1 MAVVARHSGTLCKK
15 VPVQSR
21 SFCDM
26 QMAESNLNTHPSF
39 KPKWKQVVMSA
50 TILNIKPCLKFS
62 LVPYLCSATQ
72 KRNS

>member
-1 MAVVARHSGTLCKK
+1 MYMAVVARHSGTLCKK

-50 TILNIKPCLKFS
+50 TILNIKP
-62 LVPYLCSATQ
+62 
-72 KRNS
+72 